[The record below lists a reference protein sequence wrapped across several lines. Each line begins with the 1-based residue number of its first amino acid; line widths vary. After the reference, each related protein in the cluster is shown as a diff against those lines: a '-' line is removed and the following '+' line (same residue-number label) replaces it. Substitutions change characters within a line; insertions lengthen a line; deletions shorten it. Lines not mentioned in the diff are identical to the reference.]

1 MGSQRRRLTA
11 AERRKRI
18 LSAAAQTF
26 ASEGYRAASISEI
39 CEKAGI
45 TKPVFYDHFDSKYDA
60 FIEVIKDAR
69 DKLISTG
76 SEILL
81 QHSAPAHQ
89 RVREAIASFFIFV
102 QEQPT
107 LARVLLFGARGD
119 PELAAVDW
127 KVQQEATERIA
138 SLLRDGVKSPHLS
151 SPSHNQT
158 LHLRAE
164 FLKIGIHGLAEWW
177 LHNPETP
184 REILIDTIMDLVWPS
199 LKILHFQDNA

>member
-1 MGSQRRRLTA
+1 MLGISSFRQGVKYCSIRHPPTNA
-11 AERRKRI
+11 CAK
-18 LSAAAQTF
+18 LS
-26 ASEGYRAASISEI
+26 
-39 CEKAGI
+39 
-45 TKPVFYDHFDSKYDA
+45 P
-60 FIEVIKDAR
+60 
-69 DKLISTG
+69 
-76 SEILL
+76 
-81 QHSAPAHQ
+81 HS
-89 RVREAIASFFIFV
+89 SSFV

>member
-1 MGSQRRRLTA
+1 LGAQRHRLTA

-26 ASEGYRAASISEI
+26 ASKGYHAASISEI

-45 TKPVFYDHFDSKYDA
+45 TKPVFYDHFGSKYDA

-76 SEILL
+76 SEIM
-81 QHSAPAHQ
+81 HRSAPSQQ

-138 SLLRDGVKSPHLS
+138 SLLRDGVKSPHPS
-151 SPSHNQT
+151 SRSHNQT

-164 FLKIGIHGLAEWW
+164 FLKIGMHGLAEWW

-184 REILIDTIMDLVWPS
+184 REILIDTTMDLVWPG
-199 LKILHFQDNA
+199 LKSLHFPDNA

>member
-1 MGSQRRRLTA
+1 MTTLIRST
-11 AERRKRI
+11 
-18 LSAAAQTF
+18 
-26 ASEGYRAASISEI
+26 
-39 CEKAGI
+39 
-45 TKPVFYDHFDSKYDA
+45 DA

-76 SEILL
+76 SEILQTFGTRPPTRARSYRLIL
-81 QHSAPAHQ
+81 QS
-89 RVREAIASFFIFV
+89 SV

-184 REILIDTIMDLVWPS
+184 PRNSYRHDNGSCLAKS
-199 LKILHFQDNA
+199 QDSPFPG

>member
-1 MGSQRRRLTA
+1 MGSQRHRLTA

-76 SEILL
+76 SEIL

-138 SLLRDGVKSPHLS
+138 NLLRDGVKSPHLS

>member
-1 MGSQRRRLTA
+1 MGAQRHRLTA

-26 ASEGYRAASISEI
+26 ASKGYRAASMSEI

-45 TKPVFYDHFDSKYDA
+45 TKPVFYDHFDSKYDV

-76 SEILL
+76 SEIMH
-81 QHSAPAHQ
+81 HSAPAQQ
-89 RVREAIASFFIFV
+89 RVRKAIASFFIFV
-102 QEQPT
+102 QEQPI

-138 SLLRDGVKSPHLS
+138 SLLRGGVKSPHLS

-164 FLKIGIHGLAEWW
+164 FLKIGMHGLAEWW

-184 REILIDTIMDLVWPS
+184 REILIDTMMDLAWPG
-199 LKILHFQDNA
+199 LKILYFPDNA

>member
-1 MGSQRRRLTA
+1 MSIGISKTSINCGLRGGK
-11 AERRKRI
+11 E
-18 LSAAAQTF
+18 SFPAAAQTF

-76 SEILL
+76 SEIFSIRHPPINACAKLSP
-81 QHSAPAHQ
+81 HS
-89 RVREAIASFFIFV
+89 SSFV

-119 PELAAVDW
+119 PELA
-127 KVQQEATERIA
+127 R
-138 SLLRDGVKSPHLS
+138 
-151 SPSHNQT
+151 
-158 LHLRAE
+158 
-164 FLKIGIHGLAEWW
+164 
-177 LHNPETP
+177 
-184 REILIDTIMDLVWPS
+184 
-199 LKILHFQDNA
+199 

>member
-1 MGSQRRRLTA
+1 LGSQRHRLTA

-26 ASEGYRAASISEI
+26 ASKGYRAASISEI

-76 SEILL
+76 SEIM
-81 QHSAPAHQ
+81 QHSAPAQQ

-151 SPSHNQT
+151 SQSHNQT